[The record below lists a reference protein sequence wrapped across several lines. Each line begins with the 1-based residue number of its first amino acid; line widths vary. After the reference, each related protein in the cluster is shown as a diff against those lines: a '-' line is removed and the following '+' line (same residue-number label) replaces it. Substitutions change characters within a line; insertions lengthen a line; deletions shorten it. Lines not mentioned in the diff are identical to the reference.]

1 MIKVNQ
7 NKTKYDEFIEKI
19 SHLIPQELDLESIII
34 VGLDSR
40 LVLLVESRQSVYL
53 AISLDL
59 TLY

>member
-40 LVLLVESRQSVYL
+40 LVESRQSVYFL

-59 TLY
+59 Y